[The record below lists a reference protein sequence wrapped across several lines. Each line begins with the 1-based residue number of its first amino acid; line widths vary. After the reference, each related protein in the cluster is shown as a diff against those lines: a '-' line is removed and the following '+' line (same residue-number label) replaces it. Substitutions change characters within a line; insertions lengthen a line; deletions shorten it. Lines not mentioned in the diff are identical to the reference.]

1 MRAPARLGLY
11 GAGLVA
17 VFAVAFATAGA
28 VVPEATVQ
36 AWAEEGDQHSMT
48 GEDTDD
54 MDTTSGH
61 EGHDA
66 GAGTASDDAAAGL
79 GLAQDGYRLTAVSAP
94 AETGT
99 GGELS
104 LTVTG
109 PDGNAVTGFE
119 VEHDKQLHLIVVR
132 ADGQH
137 FAHVHPQMDA
147 EGTWSIPWQW
157 EAAGSYRVF
166 ADFIPADAADGVEGV
181 TLSTSVQVAGD
192 YAPVPVE
199 PAAATTVDGFEV
211 SVEGDLIAGSASTL
225 TLTVSRDGEPV
236 TILEPYLG
244 AFGHLVA
251 LRDGDLAYLHVHPH
265 GDAPA
270 AGETSGPEIVFE
282 ATAPTPGRYL
292 LYLDFQVDG
301 QVHTAPLVIDTTA
314 TSGESGATDQGSDSG
329 SGSDSDSGSGAAGES
344 EEGADHD
351 H

>member
-48 GEDTDD
+48 EEDTDD

-66 GAGTASDDAAAGL
+66 GAGTASDDAAGL
-79 GLAQDGYRLTAVSAP
+79 GLAQDGYRLTTVSAP

-99 GGELS
+99 GGALS

-109 PDGNAVTGFE
+109 PDGNPVTGFE

-166 ADFIPADAADGVEGV
+166 ADFVPADVADGVEGV

-211 SVEGDLIAGSASTL
+211 RVEGDLIAGSASTL

-265 GDAPA
+265 GEAPA

-282 ATAPTPGRYL
+282 ANAPTPGRYL
-292 LYLDFQVDG
+292 LFLDFQIDG
-301 QVHTAPLVIDTTA
+301 QVHTAPLVVDTT
-314 TSGESGATDQGSDSG
+314 GEASPDGGSHEGAGG
-329 SGSDSDSGSGAAGES
+329 H
-344 EEGADHD
+344 EEGGDHE